1 MYKAEFAYLS
11 PTMQH
16 LASAREPEDDLRIQE
31 PQRMLRPSIK
41 RKIVGIATGMIF
53 LAVITSVMSMAL
65 ASRVGHLLDE
75 LTNRYIPAYGDLA
88 RVDIRSLE
96 RALTLRRMII
106 AKMQTP
112 PDEASAAA
120 QLKAFGEKS
129 PEVQR
134 EAEAARNL
142 IKAIIAD
149 PSTPSDDVALTR
161 IDDRIDTAVN
171 DLRHRLD
178 VEIGQLHR
186 QLEGQNFTEVL
197 SGLARVD
204 SLYDE
209 FNQKMDLI
217 RADMLGQVHAS
228 ASTVIRNQQRAI
240 WISAIV
246 TAIAAT
252 LGFMFAMLVGSGI
265 TRPVYQ
271 LLEGTREVE
280 AGRFDKSIP
289 VTTRDEIGQLS
300 IAFNGMIERLRNNE
314 RIREIFGKYIDPRV
328 AQDLLDQPAVVATQG
343 QRRVMTVMFCD
354 MKGFTT
360 LSEGVTPQGLVKVM
374 NRYLSMMSEPIR
386 SHRGIIDKYIGD
398 AIMAYWGAPFVEEAD
413 QARFACLA
421 AIDMVERVDALRQ
434 ELPELLGVRSIPMEC
449 DIRIGIATGEAL
461 VGSIGSEFM
470 MSYTVMGDTVNLASR
485 LEVANKAYGTHC
497 LVTGATVAA
506 AKDAAVE
513 VREIDRVVVLGQSQP
528 QVIFEIMGRTG
539 ELASNAM
546 LLRTRY
552 EEGLTAY
559 RAEHWDEARAAFN
572 AGLAAVPDDGPS
584 TMLVKRI
591 DDLQKNGLPPNWDG
605 SWRLDSK

>member
-1 MYKAEFAYLS
+1 
-11 PTMQH
+11 
-16 LASAREPEDDLRIQE
+16 
-31 PQRMLRPSIK
+31 MLRPSIK
-41 RKIVGIATGMIF
+41 RKIVGIATGMIV

-120 QLKAFGEKS
+120 QLKAFEEKG

-134 EAEAARNL
+134 EAQAARNL

-149 PSTPSDDVALTR
+149 PSTPSDDVTLTR

-178 VEIGQLHR
+178 EEIGQLLR
-186 QLEGQNFTEVL
+186 QLEGQNFKEVL

-217 RADMLGQVHAS
+217 RADMLQQVHAS

-246 TAIAAT
+246 TAIAAA

-265 TRPVYQ
+265 TRPVYR

-386 SHRGIIDKYIGD
+386 NHRGIIDKYIGD
-398 AIMAYWGAPFVEEAD
+398 AIMAYWGAPFVEETD
-413 QARFACLA
+413 QAGFACLA
-421 AIDMVERVDALRQ
+421 AIDMVERVGALRQ
-434 ELPELLGVRSIPMEC
+434 ELPELLGVRTIPMQC

-485 LEVANKAYGTHC
+485 LEAANKAYGSHC
-497 LVTGATVAA
+497 LVSGATVAA
-506 AKDAAVE
+506 AKDAAIE

-528 QVIFEIMGRTG
+528 QVIFEIMGRRG

-546 LLRTRY
+546 QLRPRY

-559 RAEHWDEARAAFN
+559 RAGRWDEARAALD
-572 AGLAAVPDDGPS
+572 AGLAAVPGDGPS

-591 DDLQKNGLPPNWDG
+591 DDLQKNGPPANWDG

>member
-1 MYKAEFAYLS
+1 
-11 PTMQH
+11 
-16 LASAREPEDDLRIQE
+16 
-31 PQRMLRPSIK
+31 MLRPSIK
-41 RKIVGIATGMIF
+41 RKIVGIATGMII
-53 LAVITSVMSMAL
+53 LAVITSVMSMVL

-106 AKMQTP
+106 SKMQTP

-120 QLKAFGEKS
+120 QLKAFEAKG

-134 EAEAARNL
+134 EAEAARKL
-142 IKAIIAD
+142 ITAIIAD

-161 IDDRIDTAVN
+161 IDDRIDAAVN
-171 DLRHRLD
+171 DLRHRLEE
-178 VEIGQLHR
+178 EIGQLLR
-186 QLEGQNFTEVL
+186 QLEVRNFTEVL
-197 SGLARVD
+197 DGLARVD
-204 SLYDE
+204 LLYDE

-217 RADMLGQVHAS
+217 RVDMLEQVHAS

-252 LGFMFAMLVGSGI
+252 LGFMFAMFVGSGI
-265 TRPVYQ
+265 TRPVYR

-314 RIREIFGKYIDPRV
+314 RVREIFGKYIDPRV
-328 AQDLLDQPAVVATQG
+328 AKDLLDQPAVVAGHG

-398 AIMAYWGAPFVEEAD
+398 AIMAYWGAPFVDEVD
-413 QARFACLA
+413 QAHFACLA
-421 AIDMVERVDALRQ
+421 AIEMVERVGALRQ
-434 ELPELLGVRSIPMEC
+434 ELPELLGVRIPMQC
-449 DIRIGIATGEAL
+449 DIRIGVATGEAL

-497 LVTGATVAA
+497 LVSGATVAA
-506 AKDAAVE
+506 AKDAAIE
-513 VREIDRVVVLGQSQP
+513 LREIDRVVVLGQSQP

-539 ELASNAM
+539 ELASKAM

-552 EEGLTAY
+552 EEGLAAY
-559 RAEHWDEARAAFN
+559 RAERWDEARAALN

-591 DDLQKNGLPPNWDG
+591 DDLQKNGLPANWDG

>member
-1 MYKAEFAYLS
+1 
-11 PTMQH
+11 
-16 LASAREPEDDLRIQE
+16 
-31 PQRMLRPSIK
+31 MLRPSIK
-41 RKIVGIATGMIF
+41 RKIVGIATGMIV

-88 RVDIRSLE
+88 RVNIRSLE

-120 QLKAFGEKS
+120 YLKTFEEKG

-134 EAEAARNL
+134 EAEAARKL
-142 IKAIIAD
+142 IKAIIDD

-178 VEIGQLHR
+178 EEIGQLFR
-186 QLEGQNFTEVL
+186 QLEGKNFAEVL
-197 SGLARVD
+197 NGLARVD
-204 SLYDE
+204 ALYDE
-209 FNQKMDLI
+209 FNQKIDLI
-217 RADMLGQVHAS
+217 RADMLGQVHQS

-246 TAIAAT
+246 TAIAAAF
-252 LGFMFAMLVGSGI
+252 GFMFAMLVGSGI

-374 NRYLSMMSEPIR
+374 NRYLSIMSEPIR
-386 SHRGIIDKYIGD
+386 NHRGIIDKYIGD
-398 AIMAYWGAPFVEEAD
+398 AIMAYWGTPFVEEAD
-413 QARFACLA
+413 QARLACFA
-421 AIDMVERVDALRQ
+421 AIDMVERVGALRQ
-434 ELPELLGVRSIPMEC
+434 ELPELLGVRTIPIQS
-449 DIRIGIATGEAL
+449 DIRIGIATGEAV

-485 LEVANKAYGTHC
+485 LEAANKVYGSHC
-497 LVTGATVAA
+497 LVSGATVAA
-506 AKDAAVE
+506 AKDAAIE

-528 QVIFEIMGRTG
+528 QVIFEIMGRRG
-539 ELASNAM
+539 ELASNAA

-559 RAEHWDEARAAFN
+559 WAKSWDEARAAFN
-572 AGLAAVPDDGPS
+572 AGLAAVPGDGPS
-584 TMLVKRI
+584 TTLVKRI
-591 DDLQKNGLPPNWDG
+591 DDLQKKGPPANWDG
-605 SWRLDSK
+605 SWRLDGK